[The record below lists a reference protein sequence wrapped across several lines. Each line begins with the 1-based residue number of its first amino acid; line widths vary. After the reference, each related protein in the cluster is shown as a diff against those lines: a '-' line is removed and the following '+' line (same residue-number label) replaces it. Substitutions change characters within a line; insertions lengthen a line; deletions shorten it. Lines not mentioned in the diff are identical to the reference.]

1 MHRLFLS
8 LFLAGALFTSGCQ
21 STQERYSS
29 GYREGVIPQATRPS
43 NDRIRQ
49 TRSLL
54 INRVAPQQRMRLT
67 QTGPRY
73 NRVKRMVNRLSRAAG
88 LRGFSYPV
96 YIADA
101 GSKVN
106 AFAYQGNT
114 IVVYKA
120 LVDRLPRD
128 DELAAVLA
136 HEISHI
142 LGRHHANEAAQ
153 QRRVA
158 VGVAAAVIG
167 SLVGSEV
174 SSSAGSLA
182 EYASNTIGTGY
193 FVRPYDRGMEYEADH
208 VGMLLMAKAGYN
220 PEGAI
225 RLWSKAGRVMGS
237 AGARENFLSTHPS
250 HGNRVERLKK
260 TLPLA
265 RRYYRK
271 A

>member
-1 MHRLFLS
+1 MYRLIAAL
-8 LFLAGALFTSGCQ
+8 LLASALFTSGCE

-29 GYREGVIPQATRPS
+29 GYREGVIPTASRPS
-43 NDRIRQ
+43 NDNIRQ
-49 TRSLL
+49 TRALL
-54 INRVAPQQRMRLT
+54 INRVAPQEKIRLT
-67 QTGPRY
+67 QTGARY
-73 NRVKRMVNRLSRAAG
+73 NRVKRIVNRLSRAAG

-101 GSKVN
+101 GNKVN

-120 LVDRLPRD
+120 LVDKLPRD
-128 DELAAVLA
+128 DELAAVLG

-142 LGRHHANEAAQ
+142 LGDHHANQSAEK
-153 QRRVA
+153 RRVA

-167 SLVGSEV
+167 AVVGSEV
-174 SSSAGSLA
+174 SSSAGSIA
-182 EYASNTIGTGY
+182 EYASSTIGTGY

-237 AGARENFLSTHPS
+237 AGANQNFLSTHPS
-250 HGNRVERLKK
+250 HGNRVERLRK

-265 RRYYRK
+265 QRYYRK